1 MNDIIYDASSIF
13 MQILQNIAPEHVNDS
28 NFLMIGYASACLF
41 VLLTMFCLYKI
52 LSAFVN
58 VVLGWMSR
66 S

>member
-1 MNDIIYDASSIF
+1 MNDIIYDAFSIF
-13 MQILQNIAPEHVNDS
+13 FQLLQYFAPDYVNDS

-52 LSAFVN
+52 LSAFAN